1 MNGMPLG
8 EFERY
13 RSAMFGIAYRML
25 GSVSDAEDVLQDAYL
40 RWHDADREDIEN
52 PRAFLSSIVTRLCLD
67 RLRKLRRQ
75 REDYVGQWLP
85 EPLLERT
92 GISVQPPE
100 HIDRD
105 VSVALM
111 LALERLSPLER
122 AAFILHDVFDMS
134 FEEISVSIGRPE
146 ATCRQLAKRARA
158 HIAEARPRF
167 TYAEADGE
175 RIANAFFRAARDGD
189 RAGLQTVLADD
200 VRLHSDGGGKKLA
213 SLNVLAGFPRV
224 SAFFIG
230 IASKGVLTDPIWT
243 KAVTINGQ
251 PGQISV
257 ESDGTLQTLSV
268 DVEGDH
274 ITAIYFTRNP
284 DKLSH
289 LLSELPPEVAERVT
303 PAREKDIR

>member
-1 MNGMPLG
+1 MNGLPLA
-8 EFERY
+8 EFEKY

-25 GSVSDAEDVLQDAYL
+25 GSVSDAEDILQDAYL
-40 RWHDADREDIEN
+40 RWHDADRREVES

-67 RLRKLRRQ
+67 RLRKVRRQ

-85 EPLLERT
+85 EPLLERSDT
-92 GISVQPPE
+92 SVQPPE

-105 VSVALM
+105 VSTALM

-134 FEEISVSIGRPE
+134 FEELSASIGRPE

-158 HIAEARPRF
+158 HIADARPRF
-167 TYAEADGE
+167 TYAQAEGE
-175 RIANAFFRAARDGD
+175 RIAHAFFRAARDGD
-189 RAGLQTVLADD
+189 RAGLQTILAED

-213 SLNVLAGFPRV
+213 ALNVLAGASRV

-230 IASKGVLTDPIWT
+230 IASKSVLTRPIWT
-243 KAVTINGQ
+243 KAATINDH

-268 DVEGDH
+268 EVEGDRV
-274 ITAIYFTRNP
+274 TAIYFTRNP

-303 PAREKDIR
+303 PAREKDIG